1 MKYRIYAGAVLLAV
15 LAAAVFGFSK
25 RQTFTDLR
33 READFPDQLSVAQLS
48 LSLTQMDCER
58 MAQELPQ
65 APYIFRVRVLE
76 DVEFLFGASRQKVQV
91 EEVYAGETV
100 LPGDV
105 LYLTGHCSLCLYAE
119 PRSLE
124 CSFIN
129 LPVPGRQ
136 YLVFC
141 QNTVEALDSSI
152 PVYQLYQGSLIA
164 PVFWDGSAD
173 HAIFP
178 TDGENAYVPYS
189 AVRSNEFFPADESAL
204 ETWNALKADLLLRYP
219 AAG

>member
-105 LYLTGHCSLCLYAE
+105 LYLTGHCSLCLSVCRTQKSRVQLHQS
-119 PRSLE
+119 PCTGPPVSGV
-124 CSFIN
+124 
-129 LPVPGRQ
+129 LPEHSGGAGLLYPG
-136 YLVFC
+136 L
-141 QNTVEALDSSI
+141 
-152 PVYQLYQGSLIA
+152 
-164 PVFWDGSAD
+164 
-173 HAIFP
+173 
-178 TDGENAYVPYS
+178 S
-189 AVRSNEFFPADESAL
+189 AVSRVLDRPGLLGRLCRPRDFSHRWRERLCPLFRRQKQRVFP
-204 ETWNALKADLLLRYP
+204 RR
-219 AAG
+219 